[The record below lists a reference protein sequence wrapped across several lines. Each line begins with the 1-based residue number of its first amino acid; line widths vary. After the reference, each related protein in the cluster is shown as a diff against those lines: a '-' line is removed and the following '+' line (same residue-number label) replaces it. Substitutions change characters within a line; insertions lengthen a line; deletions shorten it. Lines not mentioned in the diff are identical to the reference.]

1 MAMIPQSWTI
11 SGLSV
16 ELGITR
22 RTVAKR
28 IKDVTP
34 AGENGRGKFYRMAD
48 VIPVIYQVNN
58 GQDGAFDSRQE
69 KAKLDRARRI
79 HEEIKIEQ
87 LRGELIS
94 RKQVEEESNR
104 NCILIRN
111 RIMGLSNR
119 LATMLETAGSYGE
132 RFALIDTEIR
142 SALEALADIYKGTDS
157 E

>member
-11 SGLSV
+11 SRLSV

-48 VIPVIYQVNN
+48 VIPAIYQLNN
-58 GQDGAFDSRQE
+58 GQDGALDSRQE

-87 LRGELIS
+87 LRGELVS
-94 RKQVEEESNR
+94 LKQVEAESAR
-104 NCILIRN
+104 NAILIRN

-132 RFALIDTEIR
+132 RFAIIDAEIR
-142 SALEALADIYKGTDS
+142 LALEALADTYKDS
-157 E
+157 DAE